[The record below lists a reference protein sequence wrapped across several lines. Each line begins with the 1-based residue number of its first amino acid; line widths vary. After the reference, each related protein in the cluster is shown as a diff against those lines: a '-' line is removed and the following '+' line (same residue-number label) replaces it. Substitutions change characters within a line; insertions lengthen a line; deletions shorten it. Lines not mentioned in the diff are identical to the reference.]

1 MECNFLIFDDECNRK
16 LIEEDNEGV
25 LLLALVGTSYGAS
38 KEVIANWFMC

>member
-1 MECNFLIFDDECNRK
+1 
-16 LIEEDNEGV
+16 V